1 MELAAAR
8 RDLHELLLQMVSD
21 RLVVGS
27 AGNASVRLGDGSLV
41 VSAGGRLYRH
51 LSPNDHPVVDIDTG
65 EVRNGLPA
73 TSELALHLA
82 VMRAFPDVNAVVHT
96 HSPYAAGWSVARL
109 DLDFVCNENIGPAG
123 ERILVTDPY
132 APPGSTDL
140 ADATVATLQRQ
151 PGSRACLLAN
161 HGPLTIGASL
171 DAAYTVAQ
179 QVEWVAQVSFV
190 ARAVGRVHVIPP
202 EQQDAIGATY
212 GFSVARP
219 HPHPGHP
226 GAR

>member
-1 MELAAAR
+1 
-8 RDLHELLLQMVSD
+8 MVDD

-27 AGNASVRLGDGSLV
+27 AGNASVRVGDDSLV
-41 VSAGGRLYRH
+41 VSAGGRLSRH
-51 LSPNDHPVVDIDTG
+51 LSPTDHPLIDLGTG
-65 EVRNGLPA
+65 EVRNGLPP

-82 VMRAFPDVNAVVHT
+82 VMRAFPNVNAVVHT
-96 HSPYAAGWSVARL
+96 HSPHAAGWSVARL

-132 APPGSTDL
+132 APPGTTAL
-140 ADATVATLQRQ
+140 ADAAVAAFRRQ

-179 QVEWVAQVSFV
+179 QVEWVAQVTFV
-190 ARAVGRVHVIPP
+190 ARSIGHVHVIAPHD
-202 EQQDAIGATY
+202 QDAIGTTY
-212 GFSVARP
+212 GFTVARSP
-219 HPHPGHP
+219 EP
-226 GAR
+226 R

>member
-1 MELAAAR
+1 
-8 RDLHELLLQMVSD
+8 MVDD

-27 AGNASVRLGDGSLV
+27 AGNASVRVGDDSLV
-41 VSAGGRLYRH
+41 VSAGGRLSRH
-51 LSPNDHPVVDIDTG
+51 LSPTDHPLIDLGSG
-65 EVRNGLPA
+65 EVRNGLPP

-96 HSPYAAGWSVARL
+96 HSPHAAGWSVARL

-132 APPGSTDL
+132 APPGTTAL
-140 ADATVATLQRQ
+140 ADAAVATLRRQ

-179 QVEWVAQVSFV
+179 QVEWVAQVTFV
-190 ARAVGRVHVIPP
+190 ARSIGQVHLIAPDD
-202 EQQDAIGATY
+202 QDAIGATY
-212 GFSVARP
+212 GFTVARS
-219 HPHPGHP
+219 PGP
-226 GAR
+226 R

>member
-8 RDLHELLLQMVSD
+8 RDLHETLLRMIDD

-27 AGNASVRLGDGSLV
+27 AGNASVRIDDRTLL

-51 LSPNDHPVVDIDTG
+51 LSPDEHPLVDLATG
-65 EVRNGLPA
+65 EVRAGAAP

-82 VMRAFPDVNAVVHT
+82 VMRALPDVHAVVHT

-123 ERILVTDPY
+123 ERILVTQPY
-132 APPGSTDL
+132 APPGTTDL

-161 HGPLTIGASL
+161 HGPLTVGTTL
-171 DAAYTVAQ
+171 EAAYMVAQ
-179 QVEWVAQVSFV
+179 QVEWIAQVSFV
-190 ARAVGRVHVIPP
+190 ARSLGHVHVIAP
-202 EQQDAIGATY
+202 EEQDEIARTY
-212 GFSVARP
+212 GFLVARP
-219 HPHPGHP
+219 PHHSG
-226 GAR
+226 